1 MNQKALVAGSRLLDL
16 RARRL
21 ENGYLEV
28 MAATNAGNFA
38 LRRNNLTSLGDSG
51 LSDRLESTLPSAYSG
66 AAIQEVWTD
75 GDSLFVLLDR
85 GRCIV
90 YEYVLP
96 DATGVMEALSF
107 VDDPGTVGRVRKD
120 LEQDRDARRIP

>member
-1 MNQKALVAGSRLLDL
+1 MRDFTRGAGESVRRPALPGRSVGSSVHVG
-16 RARRL
+16 
-21 ENGYLEV
+21 E
-28 MAATNAGNFA
+28 
-38 LRRNNLTSLGDSG
+38 
-51 LSDRLESTLPSAYSG
+51 LSPIGR